1 MNALELQSPAQNT
14 HDAKTAGRI
23 RRKSAAES
31 FLRPAYKSSDRLTN
45 ASLQTALLDMLAN
58 TEAGYAAV
66 VEGVEE
72 FLYQEELQAGRS

>member
-1 MNALELQSPAQNT
+1 MNAFGFASPSQNLR
-14 HDAKTAGRI
+14 DSKTAGRI
-23 RRKSAAES
+23 LRKGATGNFFGAADQS
-31 FLRPAYKSSDRLTN
+31 PNGTIDG
-45 ASLQTALLDMLAN
+45 SLQTALLDMLAN

>member
-1 MNALELQSPAQNT
+1 MNALELRSPAQNT
-14 HDAKTAGRI
+14 RASKTVGTI
-23 RRKSAAES
+23 LRKSAAEN
-31 FLRPAYKSSDRLTN
+31 FLSAADKSSDRTTN
-45 ASLQTALLDMLAN
+45 ASLQTALLDMLAD

>member
-1 MNALELQSPAQNT
+1 MNPIGLQSPAQNT
-14 HDAKTAGRI
+14 RDAKTAGRI
-23 RRKSAAES
+23 VRKSVAENVLS
-31 FLRPAYKSSDRLTN
+31 PAYKSSDRTTN

>member
-1 MNALELQSPAQNT
+1 
-14 HDAKTAGRI
+14 
-23 RRKSAAES
+23 
-31 FLRPAYKSSDRLTN
+31 
-45 ASLQTALLDMLAN
+45 MLAD